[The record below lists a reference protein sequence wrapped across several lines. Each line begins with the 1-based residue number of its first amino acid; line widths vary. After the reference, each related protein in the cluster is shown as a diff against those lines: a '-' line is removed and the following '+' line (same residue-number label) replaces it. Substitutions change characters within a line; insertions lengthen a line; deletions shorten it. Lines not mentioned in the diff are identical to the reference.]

1 MPTPPLGNPN
11 QIDAS
16 DIDIDLPM
24 GKPPGA
30 GGSGGGSLEQ
40 EEEGTIEDEDEEEIG
55 NEFKQLVTKLVRQG
69 KLSLYCVFKFVVHIL
84 CTFMIWEFPLQ
95 SLLQLSLTLI
105 SSSFP

>member
-30 GGSGGGSLEQ
+30 AESGSL
-40 EEEGTIEDEDEEEIG
+40 EEEGTIEDEDEDEEEIG

-69 KLSLYCVFKFVVHIL
+69 KLIYVLSIVCISCALFDIGVSLQIL
-84 CTFMIWEFPLQ
+84 
-95 SLLQLSLTLI
+95 
-105 SSSFP
+105 

>member
-11 QIDAS
+11 QKIDAS
-16 DIDIDLPM
+16 NIDIDLPL

-30 GGSGGGSLEQ
+30 GGSGGV

-69 KLSLYCVFKFVVHIL
+69 KLSLI
-84 CTFMIWEFPLQ
+84 
-95 SLLQLSLTLI
+95 
-105 SSSFP
+105 

>member
-16 DIDIDLPM
+16 NIDIDLPM
-24 GKPPGA
+24 GKPPGNSGA
-30 GGSGGGSLEQ
+30 SGGGSLEQ

-69 KLSLYCVFKFVVHIL
+69 KLSLIYCL
-84 CTFMIWEFPLQ
+84 
-95 SLLQLSLTLI
+95 
-105 SSSFP
+105 

>member
-30 GGSGGGSLEQ
+30 AEGGSLE
-40 EEEGTIEDEDEEEIG
+40 EGTVEDEEDEEEIG

-69 KLSLYCVFKFVVHIL
+69 KLISLLCFSLL
-84 CTFMIWEFPLQ
+84 CTSCALIDIDCRPLQ
-95 SLLQLSLTLI
+95 ISLTLI
-105 SSSFP
+105 PSSSSIIYSNAK